1 MVCTIAIPSLTT
13 SGASVD
19 KELSKQLKH
28 MFETTRNK
36 CISTCT
42 YYGGSKDTLDI
53 RHLEKLDRILD
64 AASLQEATAFAKR
77 AEDAV
82 FMTCLT
88 LWSQNKIRGPNTVG
102 LWETKASKAESLA
115 RYFEKQS
122 KDKFVVCTPGAS
134 EKMLAK
140 AEKQRTRAEKLRAYA
155 AQLAKDPRAPEPS
168 FEAEEP
174 EETPSKTPAPQKK
187 TREKKQAVAEVKPAS
202 RKKVVGF
209 ASKRRKRTA

>member
-1 MVCTIAIPSLTT
+1 MVCTIAIPSPTT

-28 MFETTRNK
+28 VFETTRNK
-36 CISTCT
+36 CISTCV

-64 AASLQEATAFAKR
+64 AGSLQEATAFAKR
-77 AEDAV
+77 AEDSV

-88 LWSQNKIRGPNTVG
+88 LWSQNKIRGPNTVS

-115 RYFEKQS
+115 RYFDKQS

-140 AEKQRTRAEKLRAYA
+140 AEKQRMRAEKLRAYA
-155 AQLAKDPRAPEPS
+155 AQLAKDPLAPEPS
-168 FEAEEP
+168 FEADES
-174 EETPSKTPAPQKK
+174 EETPSETPAPKK
-187 TREKKQAVAEVKPAS
+187 TREKKQAVAEVKSAP

-209 ASKRRKRTA
+209 ASKRRKKSA